1 VLSDTETRTAL
12 PFSPTADTLDA
23 VVVALER
30 AGPRSGG
37 AVDAA
42 RRREAFAR
50 FKELPAPGT
59 RPGRS
64 WKHDYDKLRYDD
76 LSWSSERTTMATVPL
91 RAPAAAAS
99 DELAPEVD
107 RPALAT
113 ENSGGLFHLGPTLV
127 EPATPAAADDARIV
141 VLPLADAL
149 RTHADLVTPV
159 HGSVVDWRAD
169 RFAALSTAFQNC
181 GAFVHVPAG
190 VALDAPIQLVFA
202 NSEAEDAAVFPHVVV
217 VLGAGARATVLERH
231 VGAGE
236 PLVSGIVEVQL
247 GEGAQ
252 LDYAAVQQAGDDA
265 RVLMARGARC
275 ERNAAIRWHLAD
287 LGGTLVRT
295 TLDAQLDA
303 PGAHAQTS
311 ALFFNTGAQH
321 VDLTTTVDHRVP
333 NTTSDTVVRSAA
345 TDRGQGRY
353 FGNIVIRKFAHG
365 SDASLR
371 DDALLLSKRAHI
383 DSVPALEIAANDV
396 KAFHGATVGSLDE
409 TALFYVS
416 SRGIARPQAVRMIAL
431 AFFEPAISRF
441 PGEALRDEVRT
452 ALDRKIDAATE
463 IDA

>member
-1 VLSDTETRTAL
+1 MLSDAQTLTTL
-12 PFSPTADTLDA
+12 PFAPTDGTLAA
-23 VVVALER
+23 VVAALQA
-30 AGPRSGG
+30 AGAQSGG
-37 AVDAA
+37 AVDEA

-50 FKELPAPGT
+50 FLVLPAPGT
-59 RPGRS
+59 RPGRT

-76 LSWSSERTTMATVPL
+76 LSWSSERTTMPTVPL
-91 RAPAAAAS
+91 RAPAA
-99 DELAPEVD
+99 DEPLDAD

-113 ENSGGLFHLGPTLV
+113 ENAGGLFHLGATYV
-127 EPATPAAADDARIV
+127 EPIAGAPTDPRIT
-141 VLPLADAL
+141 VLPLADA
-149 RTHADLVTPV
+149 RRAHADLVGSV

-169 RFAALSTAFQNC
+169 RFAALATAFQNC

-190 VALDAPIQLVFA
+190 VVLDAPIQLVFA

-217 VLGAGARATVLERH
+217 VLGAGARASVLERH

-236 PLVSGIVEVQL
+236 PLICGIVEVQL

-275 ERNAAIRWHLAD
+275 ERDAAIRWHLAE
-287 LGGTLVRT
+287 LGGTLVRST
-295 TLDAQLDA
+295 VDAQLDA

-409 TALFYVS
+409 TALFYVG
-416 SRGIARPQAVRMIAL
+416 SRGIARPEAVRMIAL

-452 ALDRKIDAATE
+452 ALDRKIDDATE

>member
-1 VLSDTETRTAL
+1 VLSDTETLTAL
-12 PFSPTADTLDA
+12 PFAPTAATLDA
-23 VVVALER
+23 VVAALDR
-30 AGPRSGG
+30 AGTRGGG
-37 AVDAA
+37 AVGAA
-42 RRREAFAR
+42 RRREAFAL
-50 FKELPAPGT
+50 FQELPAPGT
-59 RPGRS
+59 RPGRG
-64 WKHDYDKLRYDD
+64 WKHDYDKLRFGD
-76 LSWSSERTTMATVPL
+76 LSWSSERAVMPTVPL
-91 RAPAAAAS
+91 GPPPA
-99 DELAPEVD
+99 DEPLVD

-113 ENSGGLFHLGPTLV
+113 ENAGGLFHLGSTYV
-127 EPATPAAADDARIV
+127 EPAAAPPADPRIV

-149 RTHADLVTPV
+149 RSHGELVASA
-159 HGSVVDWRAD
+159 HGTVVDWRAD

-236 PLVSGIVEVQL
+236 PLISGTAEVLL
-247 GEGAQ
+247 GENAQ
-252 LDYAAVQQAGDDA
+252 LDYAVVQQAGDDA

-275 ERNAAIRWHLAD
+275 ENGAAMRWHVAD

-295 TLDAQLDA
+295 TLDAQLGA
-303 PGAHAQTS
+303 PGSHAQTS
-311 ALFFNTGAQH
+311 ALFFNTAAQH

-333 NTTSDTVVRSAA
+333 QTTSDTVVRSAA

-353 FGNIVIRKFAHG
+353 FGNIVIRKGAHG

-409 TALFYVS
+409 NALFYVG
-416 SRGIARPQAVRMIAL
+416 SRGIARPEAVRMIAL

-452 ALDRKIDAATE
+452 ALDRKIDEATE

>member
-1 VLSDTETRTAL
+1 
-12 PFSPTADTLDA
+12 
-23 VVVALER
+23 
-30 AGPRSGG
+30 
-37 AVDAA
+37 
-42 RRREAFAR
+42 
-50 FKELPAPGT
+50 
-59 RPGRS
+59 
-64 WKHDYDKLRYDD
+64 
-76 LSWSSERTTMATVPL
+76 SWSSERTAMPTVPL
-91 RAPAAAAS
+91 RAPAA
-99 DELAPEVD
+99 DEPADVD

-113 ENSGGLFHLGPTLV
+113 ENAGGLFHLGATYV
-127 EPATPAAADDARIV
+127 EPTAGAPADERIV

-149 RTHADLVTPV
+149 RSHAELVGSV

-202 NSEAEDAAVFPHVVV
+202 NSEAQDEAVFPHVVV
-217 VLGAGARATVLERH
+217 VLGAGARASVLERH
-231 VGAGE
+231 VGGGE
-236 PLVSGIVEVQL
+236 PLVGGIVEVQL

-252 LDYAAVQQAGDDA
+252 LDYAVVQQAGDDA
-265 RVLMARGARC
+265 RMLMARGARC
-275 ERNAAIRWHLAD
+275 ERDAALRWHLAD
-287 LGGTLVRT
+287 LGAALVRT

-333 NTTSDTVVRSAA
+333 RTTSDTVVRSAA

-353 FGNIVIRKFAHG
+353 FGNIVIRKGAHG

-409 TALFYVS
+409 TALFYVG
-416 SRGIARPQAVRMIAL
+416 SRGIARPEAVRMIAL

-441 PGEALRDEVRT
+441 PSEALRDEVRT
-452 ALDRKIDAATE
+452 ALDRKIDDATE

>member
-1 VLSDTETRTAL
+1 MLSDTETLTAL
-12 PFSPTADTLDA
+12 PFTPTAGTLDA
-23 VVVALER
+23 VVAALR
-30 AGPRSGG
+30 AAGTDSGG
-37 AVDAA
+37 AVDEA

-50 FKELPAPGT
+50 FLKLPAPGT
-59 RPGRS
+59 RPGRA
-64 WKHDYDKLRYDD
+64 WKHDYDKLRYED
-76 LSWSSERTTMATVPL
+76 LSWSSERTTMPTVPL
-91 RAPAAAAS
+91 RAPAAPRG
-99 DELAPEVD
+99 EPGPEID

-113 ENSGGLFHLGPTLV
+113 ENAGGLFHLGATYV
-127 EPATPAAADDARIV
+127 EPTVAAPADGRII
-141 VLPLADAL
+141 VLPLADGL
-149 RTHADLVTPV
+149 RAHRDLFAPV
-159 HGSVVDWRAD
+159 HGAVVDWRAD
-169 RFAALSTAFQNC
+169 RFAALATAFQNC
-181 GAFVHVPAG
+181 GAFVYVPAG
-190 VALDAPIQLVFA
+190 IVLDAPIQLVFA
-202 NSEAEDAAVFPHVVV
+202 NSAAQDEAVFPHVVV
-217 VLGAGARATVLERH
+217 VLGAGARASVIERH
-231 VGAGE
+231 VGEGE
-236 PLVSGIVEVQL
+236 PLICGIVEAHL

-252 LDYAAVQQAGDDA
+252 LDYAAIQQAGDDA

-275 ERNAAIRWHLAD
+275 ERNAAIRWHLAE
-287 LGGTLVRT
+287 LGGTLARSTV
-295 TLDAQLDA
+295 DAQLDA

-311 ALFFNTGAQH
+311 ALFFNTGTQH

-409 TALFYVS
+409 TALFYVG
-416 SRGIARPQAVRMIAL
+416 SRGIARPEAVRMIAL

-452 ALDRKIDAATE
+452 ALDRKIDDATE

>member
-1 VLSDTETRTAL
+1 MLSDSDTLTAL
-12 PFSPTADTLDA
+12 PFAPTAAAFDA
-23 VVVALER
+23 VVAALDR
-30 AGPRSGG
+30 AGTRGGG

-42 RRREAFAR
+42 RRREAFAL
-50 FKELPAPGT
+50 FGELPAPGT
-59 RPGRS
+59 RPGRG
-64 WKHDYDKLRYDD
+64 WKHDYDKLRFEG
-76 LSWSSERTTMATVPL
+76 LSWSSERATMPTVPIGPP
-91 RAPAAAAS
+91 PA
-99 DELAPEVD
+99 DEPLAD

-113 ENSGGLFHLGPTLV
+113 ENAGGLFHLGSTYV
-127 EPATPAAADDARIV
+127 EPTVAPPADPRIT

-149 RTHADLVTPV
+149 RSHGELVASA
-159 HGSVVDWRAD
+159 HGAVLDWRAD

-217 VLGAGARATVLERH
+217 VLGAGARVTVLERH

-236 PLVSGIVEVQL
+236 PLICGTAEVLL
-247 GEGAQ
+247 GENAQ
-252 LDYAAVQQAGDDA
+252 LDYAVVQQAGDDA

-275 ERNAAIRWHLAD
+275 ENGAAMRWHVAD

-295 TLDAQLDA
+295 TVDAQLDA

-321 VDLTTTVDHRVP
+321 VDLTTTTDHRVP
-333 NTTSDTVVRSAA
+333 QTTSDTVVRSAA

-353 FGNIVIRKFAHG
+353 FGNIVIRKGAHG

-409 TALFYVS
+409 NALFYVG
-416 SRGIARPQAVRMIAL
+416 SRGIARPEAVRMIAL

-452 ALDRKIDAATE
+452 ALDRKIDDATE

>member
-1 VLSDTETRTAL
+1 MPSDTLTAL
-12 PFSPTADTLDA
+12 PFAPTADTLDA
-23 VVVALER
+23 VLSALER
-30 AGPRSGG
+30 AGTRSGG
-37 AVDAA
+37 AVDAS
-42 RRREAFAR
+42 RRREALALFA
-50 FKELPAPGT
+50 ELPAPGT
-59 RPGRS
+59 RPGRG
-64 WKHDYDKLRYDD
+64 WKHDYDKLRYGE
-76 LSWSSERTTMATVPL
+76 LSWSSERTSMPTVPL
-91 RAPAAAAS
+91 RAPAAA
-99 DELAPEVD
+99 DEQPDLD

-113 ENSGGLFHLGPTLV
+113 ENAGGLFHLGATYV
-127 EPATPAAADDARIV
+127 EPTAGPAADPRIT

-149 RTHADLVTPV
+149 RSHGELVRAV

-190 VALDAPIQLVFA
+190 VALDAPLQLVFA

-236 PLVSGIVEVQL
+236 PLIGGIVEVQL
-247 GEGAQ
+247 GAGAQ
-252 LDYAAVQQAGDDA
+252 LDYAVVQQAGDDA

-275 ERNAAIRWHLAD
+275 ERDAAIRWHLAD

-295 TLDAQLDA
+295 TLDAQLDE

-311 ALFFNTGAQH
+311 ALFFNTAAQH

-333 NTTSDTVVRSAA
+333 QTTSDTVVRSAA

-353 FGNIVIRKFAHG
+353 FGNIVIRKGAHG

-409 TALFYVS
+409 SALFYVG
-416 SRGIARPQAVRMIAL
+416 SRGIARPEAVRMIAL

-441 PGEALRDEVRT
+441 PSDALRDEVRT
-452 ALDRKIDAATE
+452 ALDRKIDDATE